1 MLLLD
6 ELVFRSDDV
15 PVPDRFD
22 YWSELLG
29 RTHAPMELRSDYA
42 DDFRA
47 SQRVLD
53 LGAVTAWSAT
63 FQPLVFRRTPKLI
76 RQSDP
81 ETYHL
86 SLVVRGAG
94 AGVWRHRETQ
104 YKQHDLFINSSSL
117 PNDVHSAGAPV
128 TTVALEIP
136 KALVPLPRDAAR
148 RIVGTP
154 VSTREGMGALLAQ
167 FLTQLTEDTAPYQ
180 PADAPRLGTVLT
192 DLTAALF
199 AHLLE
204 AGDFLPPET
213 RRRSLTLRIQAF
225 IREHLHD
232 PHLTPAVI
240 AAAHHISTSYLHRL
254 FRDEETTVAAWIR
267 RLRLEAARRDLTDPA
282 RHAVPIHAI
291 ATRWGFPRA
300 TDFCRAYRA
309 AYGTTPKD
317 HRHQALHGHK

>member
-1 MLLLD
+1 MLD
-6 ELVFRSDDV
+6 EKVFRSDDV
-15 PVPDRFD
+15 PAADRFD
-22 YWSELLG
+22 YWAELLG
-29 RTHAPMELRSDYA
+29 RTHAPMELRSDHA

-53 LGAVTAWSAT
+53 LGTVTVWSAT

-81 ETYHL
+81 EAYHL
-86 SLVVRGAG
+86 SLVVRGSG

-104 YKQHDLFINSSSL
+104 YKPYDVFINSSSL
-117 PNDVHSAGAPV
+117 PNDVHSSGAPV

-136 KALVPLPRDAAR
+136 KALVSLPRDMAH

-154 VSTREGMGALLAQ
+154 VSGREGMGALLAG
-167 FLTQLTEDTAPYQ
+167 FLTQLTDDTASYQ
-180 PADAPRLGTVLT
+180 PTDGSRLGAVLA
-192 DLTAALF
+192 DLTTALF

-204 AGDFLPPET
+204 AGDCLPPET
-213 RRRSLTLRIQAF
+213 HRRTLTLRIQAF

-232 PHLTPAVI
+232 PHLTPASI

-254 FRDEETTVAAWIR
+254 FQDEDATVAACIR
-267 RLRLEAARRDLTDPA
+267 HQRLKAARRDLTDPA
-282 RHAVPIHAI
+282 LHAIPIHAI
-291 ATRWGFPRA
+291 ATRWGYPRA
-300 TDFCRAYRA
+300 TDFSRAYRA

-317 HRHQALHGHK
+317 HRHQAIHGHK

>member
-1 MLLLD
+1 MLD
-6 ELVFRSDDV
+6 EMVFRSDDV

-29 RTHAPMELRSDYA
+29 RTHAPMELRSDHV

-53 LGAVTAWSAT
+53 LGAVTVWSAT

-86 SLVVRGAG
+86 SLVVRGSG
-94 AGVWRHRETQ
+94 AGVWRHRETE
-104 YKQHDLFINSSSL
+104 YKPNDLFINSSSL
-117 PNDVHSAGAPV
+117 PNDVYSVGDSV
-128 TTVALEIP
+128 QTVALEVP
-136 KALVPLPRDAAR
+136 KALLPLPRDMAG
-148 RIVGTP
+148 RIVGAP
-154 VSTREGMGALLAQ
+154 VSAREGMGALLAQ
-167 FLTQLTEDTAPYQ
+167 FLTQLIADPAAYQ
-180 PADAPRLGTVLT
+180 PSDRPRLANVVTPLV
-192 DLTAALF
+192 AALF

-204 AGDFLPPET
+204 ADDCLPAET
-213 RRRSLTLRIQAF
+213 HRQALTLRIRAF

-254 FRDEETTVAAWIR
+254 FRDEDATVAAWIR
-267 RLRLEAARRDLTDPA
+267 RLRLEAARRDLADPA
-282 RHAVPIHAI
+282 LCAVPIHAI

-300 TDFCRAYRA
+300 TDFSRAYRA

-317 HRHQALHGHK
+317 HRHRSLHGHE